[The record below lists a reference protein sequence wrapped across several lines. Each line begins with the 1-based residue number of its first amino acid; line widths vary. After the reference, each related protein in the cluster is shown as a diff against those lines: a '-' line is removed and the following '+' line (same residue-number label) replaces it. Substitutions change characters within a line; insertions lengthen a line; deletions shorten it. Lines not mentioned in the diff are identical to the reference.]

1 MTLILHMI
9 IPCFFF
15 YHSFDLCKYYRDVHI
30 FFAILQMDSDIQ
42 TYTYER
48 TLMMEQRTQMLKEL
62 RLNRK
67 EKLNIV
73 SVSI

>member
-1 MTLILHMI
+1 MNIYI
-9 IPCFFF
+9 
-15 YHSFDLCKYYRDVHI
+15 Y

-73 SVSI
+73 SVYFCCDSSYYIT

>member
-1 MTLILHMI
+1 
-9 IPCFFF
+9 
-15 YHSFDLCKYYRDVHI
+15 
-30 FFAILQMDSDIQ
+30 MDSDIQ

-62 RLNRK
+62 RLNRR

-73 SVSI
+73 SINIIYGISDKFELKHLVLFISIFFHYILS

>member
-1 MTLILHMI
+1 
-9 IPCFFF
+9 
-15 YHSFDLCKYYRDVHI
+15 
-30 FFAILQMDSDIQ
+30 MDSDIQ

-73 SVSI
+73 STILYYTVLYSSPSISSQIFSL